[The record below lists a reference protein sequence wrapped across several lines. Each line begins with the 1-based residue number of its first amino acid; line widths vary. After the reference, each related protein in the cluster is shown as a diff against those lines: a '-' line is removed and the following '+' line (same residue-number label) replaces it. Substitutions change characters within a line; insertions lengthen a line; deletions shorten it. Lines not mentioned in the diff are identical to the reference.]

1 MKLPPLISRESFI
14 EFMTSFRWFFVLA
27 LISLGILL
35 TPFLIKWGLYTAVTL
50 ALFVTVTLQFLA
62 ATILPLDIYEK
73 YPLEYAIVGAFIL
86 GLAFE
91 YTGVFKMHGLTIMTL
106 SVMGQQTFMPTEI
119 LLAIIIVAML
129 IVKSIKR

>member
-106 SVMGQQTFMPTEI
+106 SVMGQQTFMPQ
-119 LLAIIIVAML
+119 
-129 IVKSIKR
+129 KYF